1 MLRIVIADDHE
12 VVRRGVRDLLSHHS
26 GWEIVGEA
34 RTGRRALD
42 LARHARPDVLVL
54 DLSLPELSGMG
65 VIQHVRAELPGV
77 QVCVFSLH
85 EDESTVLRAIAVGA
99 RGYVG
104 KSERGLRLIA
114 AIEALERHEPYL
126 SPQAAEVVVR
136 ALVQGHVE
144 GRRVASLEDPLTARE
159 WEVAQL
165 LVHGLGARALAS
177 RLGIGTKTVD
187 THRAAIMRKL
197 GLRTM
202 ADLVRHAIRGRLTE
216 P

>member
-12 VVRRGVRDLLSHHS
+12 VVRRGVRDLLSGRA

-34 RTGRRALD
+34 RTGRQACD
-42 LARHARPDVLVL
+42 VAQQARPDVIVL
-54 DLSLPELSGMG
+54 DLSLPEMSGLS
-65 VIQHVRAELPGV
+65 VIHRVRGEVPTTR
-77 QVCVFSLH
+77 VCVYSLH
-85 EDESTVLRAIAVGA
+85 EDEAMVVSAIAAGA
-99 RGYVG
+99 RAYVG
-104 KSERGLRLIA
+104 KSERAARLIG
-114 AIEALERHEPYL
+114 AIEALEQNEPYL
-126 SPQAAEVVVR
+126 SPQVAEVVVR
-136 ALVQGHVE
+136 ALVRGHME
-144 GRRVASLEDPLTARE
+144 GKHYSPDDPLTARE
-159 WEVAQL
+159 REVAQL

-202 ADLVRHAIRGRLTE
+202 ADLVRYAIRNRLTE